1 MLNRKGLLLVVSG
14 PSGAGKGTICKA
26 LLNKNDQIKLSVSA
40 TTRKPRNGEVHGV
53 NYFFIEKEEFTKMIE
68 NGEFL
73 EYAQIYDNFY
83 GTPKAA
89 IIECLEK
96 GQDVILEIEMQGARQ
111 IKEVYPE
118 GVFIFVLPPSLEE
131 LKSRIVGRGTET
143 QEEIEKRFSCAFE
156 EINQIVNYDYFIVNE
171 DIEKSVSDVEA
182 IICAEKNKVT
192 RYKNNIIDKFKEE
205 LYNVK
210 AINK

>member
-53 NYFFIEKEEFTKMIE
+53 NYFFIEKEEFAKMIE

-171 DIEKSVSDVEA
+171 DIEKSVSDVED
-182 IICAEKNKVT
+182 IICDEKNKFT

-205 LYNVK
+205 L
-210 AINK
+210 

>member
-143 QEEIEKRFSCAFE
+143 KEEIEKRFSCAFE

-171 DIEKSVSDVEA
+171 DIEKSVNDVES
-182 IICAEKNKVT
+182 IICAEKNKVI

-205 LYNVK
+205 L
-210 AINK
+210 

>member
-156 EINQIVNYDYFIVNE
+156 EINQIVNYDDFIVNE

-205 LYNVK
+205 L
-210 AINK
+210 

>member
-73 EYAQIYDNFY
+73 EHAQIYDNFY

-171 DIEKSVSDVEA
+171 DIEKSVNDVEA
-182 IICAEKNKVT
+182 IISAEKNKVT

-205 LYNVK
+205 L
-210 AINK
+210 

>member
-53 NYFFIEKEEFTKMIE
+53 NYFFIEKEEFAKMIE

-111 IKEVYPE
+111 LKEVYPE

-205 LYNVK
+205 L
-210 AINK
+210 

>member
-53 NYFFIEKEEFTKMIE
+53 NYFFIEKEEFAKMIE
-68 NGEFL
+68 N
-73 EYAQIYDNFY
+73 DNFY

-96 GQDVILEIEMQGARQ
+96 GQDVILDIEMQGARQ

-205 LYNVK
+205 L
-210 AINK
+210 

>member
-53 NYFFIEKEEFTKMIE
+53 NYFFIEKEEFTRMVE

-73 EYAQIYDNFY
+73 EHAQIYDNFY

-96 GQDVILEIEMQGARQ
+96 GQDIILEIEMQGARQ

-171 DIEKSVSDVEA
+171 DIEKSVNDVEA
-182 IICAEKNKVT
+182 IILSEKNKVT

-205 LYNVK
+205 L
-210 AINK
+210 

>member
-143 QEEIEKRFSCAFE
+143 QEEIEKRFSCAVE

-205 LYNVK
+205 L
-210 AINK
+210 

>member
-89 IIECLEK
+89 IIECFEK
-96 GQDVILEIEMQGARQ
+96 G
-111 IKEVYPE
+111 
-118 GVFIFVLPPSLEE
+118 
-131 LKSRIVGRGTET
+131 
-143 QEEIEKRFSCAFE
+143 
-156 EINQIVNYDYFIVNE
+156 
-171 DIEKSVSDVEA
+171 
-182 IICAEKNKVT
+182 
-192 RYKNNIIDKFKEE
+192 
-205 LYNVK
+205 
-210 AINK
+210 

>member
-1 MLNRKGLLLVVSG
+1 
-14 PSGAGKGTICKA
+14 
-26 LLNKNDQIKLSVSA
+26 
-40 TTRKPRNGEVHGV
+40 
-53 NYFFIEKEEFTKMIE
+53 MIE

-143 QEEIEKRFSCAFE
+143 AEEIEKRF
-156 EINQIVNYDYFIVNE
+156 
-171 DIEKSVSDVEA
+171 
-182 IICAEKNKVT
+182 
-192 RYKNNIIDKFKEE
+192 NIY
-205 LYNVK
+205 L
-210 AINK
+210 

>member
-171 DIEKSVSDVEA
+171 AIEKSVSDVET

-205 LYNVK
+205 L
-210 AINK
+210 

>member
-73 EYAQIYDNFY
+73 EYAHIYDNFY

-205 LYNVK
+205 L
-210 AINK
+210 

>member
-53 NYFFIEKEEFTKMIE
+53 NYFFIEKEEFAKMIE

-111 IKEVYPE
+111 IKEVFTGSNNEHCNNNCCCCCYDNLIDNL
-118 GVFIFVLPPSLEE
+118 FIDNFEFYFLDDCNPKCIYVEV
-131 LKSRIVGRGTET
+131 KT
-143 QEEIEKRFSCAFE
+143 QYIYSC
-156 EINQIVNYDYFIVNE
+156 
-171 DIEKSVSDVEA
+171 
-182 IICAEKNKVT
+182 
-192 RYKNNIIDKFKEE
+192 
-205 LYNVK
+205 
-210 AINK
+210 

>member
-143 QEEIEKRFSCAFE
+143 HEEIEKRFSCAFE

-205 LYNVK
+205 L
-210 AINK
+210 

>member
-1 MLNRKGLLLVVSG
+1 MINRKGLLLVVSG

-40 TTRKPRNGEVHGV
+40 TTRKPRTGEVHGV
-53 NYFFIEKEEFTKMIE
+53 NYFFLEKEEFTTMIE

-96 GQDVILEIEMQGARQ
+96 GQDVILEIEMQGAKQ

-143 QEEIEKRFSCAFE
+143 AEEIEKRFSCAFE

-171 DIEKSVSDVEA
+171 DVDKSVNDIEA

-205 LYNVK
+205 L
-210 AINK
+210 

>member
-26 LLNKNDQIKLSVSA
+26 LLNKNDKIKLSVSA

-53 NYFFIEKEEFTKMIE
+53 NYFFIEKEEFTKMVE

-73 EYAQIYDNFY
+73 EHAQIYDNFY

-171 DIEKSVSDVEA
+171 DIEKSVNDVEA
-182 IICAEKNKVT
+182 IILSEKNKVT
-192 RYKNNIIDKFKEE
+192 RYKNNIIDSFYFLK
-205 LYNVK
+205 
-210 AINK
+210 

>member
-171 DIEKSVSDVEA
+171 DIEKSFSDVEA

-205 LYNVK
+205 L
-210 AINK
+210 

>member
-118 GVFIFVLPPSLEE
+118 GVFIFVLPPLLEE

-205 LYNVK
+205 L
-210 AINK
+210 

>member
-40 TTRKPRNGEVHGV
+40 TTRNPRNGEVHGV

-205 LYNVK
+205 L
-210 AINK
+210 

>member
-1 MLNRKGLLLVVSG
+1 MLDRKGLLLVVSG

-26 LLNKNDQIKLSVSA
+26 LLNKNDDIKLSVSA

-83 GTPKAA
+83 GTPKSA

-96 GQDVILEIEMQGARQ
+96 GQDVILEIEMQGAKQ

-143 QEEIEKRFSCAFE
+143 VEEIEKRFSCAFE
-156 EINQIVNYDYFIVNE
+156 EINQIVNYDYFIINE
-171 DIEKSVSDVEA
+171 DIEKSVNDVEA
-182 IICAEKNKVT
+182 IISAEKNKVT

-205 LYNVK
+205 L
-210 AINK
+210 

>member
-96 GQDVILEIEMQGARQ
+96 GQDVKLEIEMQGARQ

-205 LYNVK
+205 L
-210 AINK
+210 

>member
-40 TTRKPRNGEVHGV
+40 TTRKTRNGEVHGV
-53 NYFFIEKEEFTKMIE
+53 NYFFIEKEEFAKMIE

-205 LYNVK
+205 L
-210 AINK
+210 

>member
-53 NYFFIEKEEFTKMIE
+53 NYFFIEKEEFAKMIE

-182 IICAEKNKVT
+182 IICAEKNKAT

-205 LYNVK
+205 L
-210 AINK
+210 

>member
-40 TTRKPRNGEVHGV
+40 TTRKPRNGEVYGV

-73 EYAQIYDNFY
+73 EHAQIYDNFY

-171 DIEKSVSDVEA
+171 DIEKSVNDVEA
-182 IICAEKNKVT
+182 IISAEKNKVT

-205 LYNVK
+205 L
-210 AINK
+210 